1 MTDVTLRHAAW
12 MARCLGRG
20 DLFPFS
26 PQEVEELAATIGV
39 RRVPPG
45 TRLLREGEPVS
56 FIGLVEEG
64 EVELARRV
72 GIRRVVLQILRS
84 GDMLGDVPYFCR
96 TASPFSAR
104 ALTDVVLVAVDGEA
118 LARLLAGRPAICQR
132 FLYSLASRL
141 ERMQRRLL
149 ELTTG
154 DLRSQVAALLLDE
167 TGGRPGV
174 LRLPQAT
181 LGQLL
186 GATRPSVNRILKGLE
201 AEGAVR
207 LRYRVVEILD
217 PDALRRAARPSR
229 QEGSAVAPTGR
240 P

>member
-1 MTDVTLRHAAW
+1 MTDAMLRHAAW

-26 PQEVEELAATIGV
+26 PREVEELAATIGV

-45 TRLLREGEPVS
+45 TRLLREGEPVD

-72 GIRRVVLQILRS
+72 RLRRVVLQILRS
-84 GDMLGDVPYFCR
+84 GDMLGDIPFFCR
-96 TASPFSAR
+96 TVSPFDAR
-104 ALTDVVLVAVDGEA
+104 ALTAAVLVAIDGPA
-118 LARLLAGRPAICQR
+118 LARLFASRPAICQR

-167 TGGRPGV
+167 TGGAPGV
-174 LRLPQAT
+174 LRVPQAT
-181 LGQLL
+181 LAQLL
-186 GATRPSVNRILKGLE
+186 GATRPSVNRILKAFE
-201 AEGAVR
+201 AEGLLR
-207 LRYRVVEILD
+207 LRYRAVEVVD
-217 PDALRRAARPSR
+217 AAALRRAASPSAERRPDP
-229 QEGSAVAPTGR
+229 AAGR

>member
-1 MTDVTLRHAAW
+1 MADPMLRHAAW

-45 TRLLREGEPVS
+45 TRLLREGEPVD

-72 GIRRVVLQILRS
+72 GLRRVVLQILRS

-96 TASPFSAR
+96 TPSPFGAR
-104 ALTDVVLVAVDGEA
+104 ALTDVVLVALDGAA
-118 LARLLAGRPAICQR
+118 LARLFARRPAICQR
-132 FLYSLASRL
+132 FLYSLAARL

-167 TGGRPGV
+167 TGGGPGI

-181 LGQLL
+181 IAQLL
-186 GATRPSVNRILKGLE
+186 GATRPSVNRVLKELE
-201 AEGAVR
+201 AAGSVR
-207 LRYRVVEILD
+207 LRYRVVEVVD
-217 PDALRRAARPSR
+217 AQALRGAASR
-229 QEGSAVAPTGR
+229 TSAPTPPTPPDPGG
-240 P
+240 